1 MNHEIHESHES
12 HERYLVRFRVFR
24 VFRAFRG
31 FVYALMLVAP
41 AAVFAQTSAREQLA
55 IGHRLWNQ
63 RLATSAIAA
72 FEAATLDRATA
83 AEAHEAIGRIYIL
96 DRKSTRLN
104 SSY

>member
-1 MNHEIHESHES
+1 
-12 HERYLVRFRVFR
+12 
-24 VFRAFRG
+24 
-31 FVYALMLVAP
+31 MLVAP